1 MEPLVTA
8 VISTINS
15 RIPTVHITAHFSR
28 FRVTQISL
36 DAASTAQFEVEPIL
50 LSASLLK
57 DAGVDAIAYG
67 GTSGGWLGL
76 DVDNKLCNAI
86 VDKVDIPT
94 RSSTSSLIHFL
105 GLHQV
110 SKLGLVTP
118 YSKDMNEAIARNFAT
133 KNISV
138 VETEP
143 CLAIVNN
150 RRIADVTEAQLA
162 DILERV
168 LKIDT
173 DVKFVTTYCTNL
185 KSAQLA
191 VAWEQQYKTKD
202 LTVLDSI
209 TVVLWELL
217 ETLGIKTQG
226 TGVAQIWGRI
236 FDS

>member
-1 MEPLVTA
+1 M
-8 VISTINS
+8 
-15 RIPTVHITAHFSR
+15 
-28 FRVTQISL
+28 
-36 DAASTAQFEVEPIL
+36 
-50 LSASLLK
+50 
-57 DAGVDAIAYG
+57 
-67 GTSGGWLGL
+67 
-76 DVDNKLCNAI
+76 
-86 VDKVDIPT
+86 
-94 RSSTSSLIHFL
+94 
-105 GLHQV
+105 
-110 SKLGLVTP
+110 
-118 YSKDMNEAIARNFAT
+118 
-133 KNISV
+133 
-138 VETEP
+138 
-143 CLAIVNN
+143 
-150 RRIADVTEAQLA
+150 TEAQLA

-191 VAWEQQYKTKD
+191 VAWEQQYRTKD